1 MKLKPAMINYPEEM
15 NSKLRNSGNE
25 KLRKYRWNEKHIRL
39 FGDNRD
45 NKLL

>member
-25 KLRKYRWNEKHIRL
+25 KHIRL